1 MTETTIPKMNYT
13 GNSNKARE
21 ESVKEPTAKPE
32 RKVPKIEGAGV
43 TVQKKP
49 LGRRIAGMFSPT
61 DLKSIG
67 ALIFTTVVIPAA
79 KDMFFDAIK
88 EGSSRAIYGESSGRR
103 VGGSGPVGNIR
114 KPQTSYGSVFR
125 SGASNLASRIA
136 DDSQRNTISD
146 RARSTHDFGQEIRF
160 NDRGNAEEA
169 LLNLDGLIKEYG
181 TATVADLYE
190 MVEVI
195 PSFTD
200 HRWGW
205 TDLEG
210 ARVAHTRGGYIL
222 DLPQTK
228 ELE

>member
-1 MTETTIPKMNYT
+1 MTETTLPKINYT
-13 GNSNKARE
+13 GNSNKDRVAAAQAPVE
-21 ESVKEPTAKPE
+21 EKTEK
-32 RKVPKIEGAGV
+32 RIPKIEGISA
-43 TVQKKP
+43 TTQKKP
-49 LGRRIAGMFSPT
+49 LGRRIADMFNPT
-61 DLKSIG
+61 DMKSIG

-103 VGGSGPVGNIR
+103 VGNGPVGNIR

-136 DDSQRNTISD
+136 DDERRTLSD
-146 RARSTHDFGQEIRF
+146 RARSTHDFGQEILIA
-160 NDRGNAEEA
+160 DRGDAEEA

-181 TATVADLYE
+181 TASVADLYQ
-190 MVEVI
+190 MVEVT

-205 TDLEG
+205 DNIAD
-210 ARVAHTRGGYIL
+210 ARVRHTRGGYVL
-222 DLPQTK
+222 DLPPTK
-228 ELE
+228 ELQ